1 MNLIQLINPVTM
13 NNQGISARSGV
24 HTSVLLLLVAAAAL
38 TRQYW
43 KDSQMEFWLSSAL
56 IVAAGIPHGAL
67 DHFVARH
74 NRKKFDLTVYIFFYV
89 VCAAL
94 YLTLWWFAPG
104 IAFLI
109 FLLITA
115 WHFGETDFSCFAD
128 KKGAGLYSFVYGT
141 AITMWLL
148 MQDKPLLFRW
158 TTLIT
163 GDNQTALSAVSRLAV
178 VPVYTWFLLLC
189 LILFLVG
196 ENRREYLRVKIPF
209 LLFVLC
215 LGQTS
220 LLMGFILYF
229 TGWHSV
235 NALLHIK
242 GSVFRD
248 VEGKLMLEKALPAT
262 LSATSFLIVMGFMS
276 NGAWLDR
283 FGLPALFI
291 LLSILTVPHM
301 IEMHR
306 LYTHRSESTRST
318 GRKTTQAE

>member
-1 MNLIQLINPVTM
+1 MNLTHVINPANMTKH
-13 NNQGISARSGV
+13 GISVKSGL
-24 HTSVLLLLVAAAAL
+24 HTAVLLLLVGVAAL

-43 KDSQMEFWLSSAL
+43 KDSQMEFWLSSVL
-56 IVAAGIPHGAL
+56 IIAAGIPHGAL

-74 NRKKFDLTVYIFFYV
+74 NRKTFDLTVYVFLYV
-89 VCAAL
+89 VSAGI
-94 YLTLWWFAPG
+94 YLALWWFAPG
-104 IAFLI
+104 AAFLI

-115 WHFGETDFSCFAD
+115 WHFGETDFSCFA
-128 KKGAGLYSFVYGT
+128 GNQSAGLLSFIYGT

-148 MQDKPLLFRW
+148 MQDKPLLLRW
-158 TTLIT
+158 TSLIT
-163 GDNQTALSAVSRLAV
+163 GDNPTAMSLVSDIGV
-178 VPVYTWFLLLC
+178 VPVYSWFLILGIILFAAGENRKEYLFRKSIFLLFLLC
-189 LILFLVG
+189 LS
-196 ENRREYLRVKIPF
+196 
-209 LLFVLC
+209 
-215 LGQTS
+215 QTS

-242 GSVFRD
+242 GSVFRNTD
-248 VEGKLMLEKALPAT
+248 GWLMLEKAMPAT
-262 LSATSFLIVMGFMS
+262 LSAVSFLIVIGFMS

-306 LYTHRSESTRST
+306 LYTRRSERT
-318 GRKTTQAE
+318 

>member
-1 MNLIQLINPVTM
+1 MNLTQVINTTNM
-13 NNQGISARSGV
+13 TRQGISVKSGI
-24 HTSVLLLLVAAAAL
+24 HTAVLLVLVAVAAL

-43 KDSQMEFWLSSAL
+43 KDTQMEFWFSSVL
-56 IVAAGIPHGAL
+56 IIAAGIPHGAL

-74 NRKKFDLTVYIFFYV
+74 NRKKFDLTVYVFLYV

-94 YLTLWWFAPG
+94 YLALWWFAPG
-104 IAFLI
+104 AAFLI

-115 WHFGETDFSCFAD
+115 WHFGETDFSCFAGN
-128 KKGAGLYSFVYGT
+128 KSAGLLSFVYGT

-158 TTLIT
+158 TSLIT
-163 GDNQTALSAVSRLAV
+163 GDNPTAMSLVSAIAV
-178 VPVYTWFLLLC
+178 IPVYAWFLLLG
-189 LILFLVG
+189 LILLVVS
-196 ENRREYLRVKIPF
+196 ENRKEYLFRNVSF

-215 LGQTS
+215 LSQTS

-248 VEGKLMLEKALPAT
+248 MNGRLMLEKAMPAT
-262 LSATSFLIVMGFMS
+262 LSAVSFLIVMGFMS

-306 LYTHRSESTRST
+306 LYTRRSENT
-318 GRKTTQAE
+318 

>member
-1 MNLIQLINPVTM
+1 MKK
-13 NNQGISARSGV
+13 QGVSEKHLT
-24 HTSVLLLLVAAAAL
+24 HTALLLLLVALAAF
-38 TRQYW
+38 TRHLW
-43 KDSQMEFWLSSAL
+43 KDSQMEFWFSSVL

-74 NRKKFDLTVYIFFYV
+74 NRKKFDLTIYILLYI

-94 YLTLWWFAPG
+94 YLALWWYAPG

-115 WHFGETDFSCFAD
+115 WHFGETDFSCFS
-128 KKGAGLYSFVYGT
+128 GSQSAGMLSFVYGT
-141 AITMWLL
+141 SITMWLL
-148 MQDKPLLFRW
+148 MQDKPLLLHW
-158 TTLIT
+158 TSIIT
-163 GDNQTALSAVSRLAV
+163 GDNHAALTLVSYIAV
-178 VPVYTWFLLLC
+178 VPVWIWFLLLG
-189 LILFLVG
+189 LILIFSGENHKTLLARKIAFLV
-196 ENRREYLRVKIPF
+196 F
-209 LLFVLC
+209 LLC
-215 LGQTS
+215 LSQTS

-248 VEGKLMLEKALPAT
+248 VDGRLMLEKAMPAT

-306 LYTHRSESTRST
+306 LYTRRSEST
-318 GRKTTQAE
+318 

>member
-1 MNLIQLINPVTM
+1 MNLTQVINPVII
-13 NNQGISARSGV
+13 NNQGISARTGI
-24 HTSVLLLLVAAAAL
+24 HTAVLLLLVAAAAL

-43 KDSQMEFWLSSAL
+43 KDSQMEFWLSSVL
-56 IVAAGIPHGAL
+56 IIAAGIPHGAL

-74 NRKKFDLTVYIFFYV
+74 NRKKFDLTVYVFLYI

-115 WHFGETDFSCFAD
+115 WHFGETDFSCFTD
-128 KKGAGLYSFVYGT
+128 NQGAGLYSFVYGT
-141 AITMWLL
+141 SITMWLL

-158 TTLIT
+158 TALIT
-163 GDNQTALSAVSRLAV
+163 GDNQTALSIVSWLAV
-178 VPVYTWFLLLC
+178 VPVYTWFLVLGLM
-189 LILFLVG
+189 LFMVG
-196 ENRREYLRVKIPF
+196 ENRREHLLVKIPF

-215 LGQTS
+215 LSQTS

-248 VEGKLMLEKALPAT
+248 MDGRLMLEKAMPAT
-262 LSATSFLIVMGFMS
+262 LTAVSFLIIMWFMS

-306 LYTHRSESTRST
+306 LYTRRSANT
-318 GRKTTQAE
+318 

>member
-1 MNLIQLINPVTM
+1 MNLTQVINPVTM
-13 NNQGISARSGV
+13 NNQGISARTGI
-24 HTSVLLLLVAAAAL
+24 HTAVLLLLVAAAAL

-43 KDSQMEFWLSSAL
+43 KDSQMEFWLSSLL
-56 IVAAGIPHGAL
+56 IIAAGIPHGAL

-74 NRKKFDLTVYIFFYV
+74 NRKKFDLTVYVFLYI

-115 WHFGETDFSCFAD
+115 WHFGETDFSCFTD
-128 KKGAGLYSFVYGT
+128 NQGAGLYSFVYGT
-141 AITMWLL
+141 SISMWLL

-158 TTLIT
+158 TALIT
-163 GDNQTALSAVSRLAV
+163 GDNQNALSIVSWLAV
-178 VPVYTWFLLLC
+178 VPVYTWFLMLGLM
-189 LILFLVG
+189 LFMVG
-196 ENRREYLRVKIPF
+196 ENRRNHLWVKIPF

-215 LGQTS
+215 LSQTS

-242 GSVFRD
+242 DSVFRD
-248 VEGKLMLEKALPAT
+248 MDGRLMLEKAMPAT
-262 LSATSFLIVMGFMS
+262 LTAVSFLIIMGFMS

-306 LYTHRSESTRST
+306 LYTRRSGNT
-318 GRKTTQAE
+318 